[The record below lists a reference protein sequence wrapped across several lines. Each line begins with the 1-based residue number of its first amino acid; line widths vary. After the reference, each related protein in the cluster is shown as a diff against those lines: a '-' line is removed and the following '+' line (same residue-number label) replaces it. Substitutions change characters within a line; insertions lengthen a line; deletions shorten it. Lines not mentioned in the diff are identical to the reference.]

1 MIRVQVGL
9 YTLYLIGIDFIIN
22 LIFNLIENSSQIT
35 IALLLILRP
44 ITIILIFPLSE
55 TISEKLFSENK
66 LTIKSLLISKS
77 FFILILPLVIYSFA
91 ENSQSVLESYK
102 DVFGN
107 YTVFKAT
114 ILPFLCASIIM
125 LVIGTLLKIIPQVS
139 G

>member
-1 MIRVQVGL
+1 MIREQVGL
-9 YTLYLIGIDFIIN
+9 YTLYLVGIDFLIS
-22 LIFNLIENSSQIT
+22 LIFNMIENSSPLT
-35 IALLLILRP
+35 IALLFILRP

-55 TISEKLFSENK
+55 TISEKLFLENK

-77 FFILILPLVIYSFA
+77 IFILILPLVIYSFA
-91 ENSQSVLESYK
+91 ENSYSVFGSYK

-125 LVIGTLLKIIPQVS
+125 LVIGTFFKIISKVS